1 MRLSLIIF
9 FTFFSLTISSQK
21 IDNNSDLVVFDLEK
35 VFSEEQKKTLGVKIK
50 KLKEDKSKKIV
61 FVSTPSIGNFKS
73 LKEYSIYLME
83 LFEEKSKQN
92 MVIIL
97 MSKKMG
103 EIRITTSEIAK
114 LELSDKSCDEI
125 IQNIIIPKFK
135 EDKIF
140 YGIISGVDEIIKKW
154 N

>member
-1 MRLSLIIF
+1 
-9 FTFFSLTISSQK
+9 
-21 IDNNSDLVVFDLEK
+21 
-35 VFSEEQKKTLGVKIK
+35 
-50 KLKEDKSKKIV
+50 
-61 FVSTPSIGNFKS
+61 
-73 LKEYSIYLME
+73 ME